1 MNLLD
6 GDIEGADLLRVHQI
20 TKSFDQHQVLN
31 KVDLRVRRGKVL
43 ALLGDNGAG
52 KSTLI
57 KVLSGFHAPDSGQ
70 MSWLGRPV
78 TMSDFTPSGA
88 RALGIQTVYQH
99 LGLVDE
105 LSIARNFFLGSE
117 LVKTGRLNLQE
128 MRNIVRDQLKRLGV
142 RRQLDPDD
150 TVASLSGGERQA
162 IAISRARYFGARL
175 LILDEPTSALSL
187 RQTQEVLD
195 YIRNARD
202 SGVGIIFITHSLHH
216 CKDVADEISILWKG
230 QCLGPWQNT
239 EISDSDC
246 ARMIMHGPEGHG
258 ENVQTL

>member
-1 MNLLD
+1 MRPAEKNSV
-6 GDIEGADLLRVHQI
+6 GTELLRVSQI
-20 TKSFDQHQVLN
+20 SKTFDQHQVL
-31 KVDLRVRRGKVL
+31 KDVSMSVHSGQVL

-57 KVLSGFHAPDSGQ
+57 KILSGFHLPDSGSIQ
-70 MSWLGRPV
+70 WIGRPINFRE
-78 TMSDFTPSGA
+78 FTPSGA
-88 RALGIQTVYQH
+88 RNLGIQTVYQH

-105 LSIARNFFLGSE
+105 LSIVRNFFLGSE
-117 LVKTGRLNLQE
+117 LTKAGGLDLKG
-128 MRNIVRDQLKRLGV
+128 MREVVRAQLRSLGV
-142 RRQLDPDD
+142 RRKLDPDD
-150 TVASLSGGERQA
+150 SVASLSGGERQA

-216 CKDVADEISILWKG
+216 CKDVADQITVLWQG
-230 QCLGPWQNT
+230 RCLGPWKTND
-239 EISDSDC
+239 ISDKNC
-246 ARMIMHGPEGHG
+246 ARMIMHGPIEESG
-258 ENVQTL
+258 NC

>member
-1 MNLLD
+1 MSLVD
-6 GDIEGADLLRVHQI
+6 GDIESADLLRVHQI

-31 KVDLRVRRGKVL
+31 KVDLRVRRGNVL

-78 TMSDFTPSGA
+78 TMSEFTPSGA

-128 MRNIVRDQLKRLGV
+128 MRNIVRDKALVGSSRINNLAPKYLA
-142 RRQLDPDD
+142 LDM
-150 TVASLSGGERQA
+150 A
-162 IAISRARYFGARL
+162 IAC
-175 LILDEPTSALSL
+175 LSPPDREATVSSGSSCL
-187 RQTQEVLD
+187 RTPN
-195 YIRNARD
+195 RF
-202 SGVGIIFITHSLHH
+202 S
-216 CKDVADEISILWKG
+216 
-230 QCLGPWQNT
+230 
-239 EISDSDC
+239 
-246 ARMIMHGPEGHG
+246 
-258 ENVQTL
+258 